1 MELRRVLFRS
11 QNCSEGSEVGSI
23 PIAKLLQG
31 SQMTGASDRNRTH
44 VRSLGAV
51 LQIEAGLF
59 NPVAQSFSDGSVE
72 LRPQVRWFF
81 KQAVFVVLLVR
92 VKERSNHH
100 RLQPLSGAV
109 GDVPTN
115 QLAHL
120 PRSQGRRVVG

>member
-1 MELRRVLFRS
+1 MS
-11 QNCSEGSEVGSI
+11 Y
-23 PIAKLLQG
+23 
-31 SQMTGASDRNRTH
+31 GAGDGNLTH

-51 LQIEAGLF
+51 LQIKAGLF

-81 KQAVFVVLLVR
+81 KQAVFVVR
-92 VKERSNHH
+92 VKERSNYH

-109 GDVPTN
+109 GDVTTT

-120 PRSQGRRVVG
+120 PRE